1 MPAGPGRNQLTA
13 MARLARILAVLDNA
27 EGAGAQAARL
37 IEVAGYGEAAPQD
50 QLSAD
55 LRNLR
60 AQGWQID
67 TVTGPGEPGRYR
79 MVSGDNRLIVKLSK
93 EQRAALQGAVILANR
108 ADLAKRLGVEPQR
121 LPKPVGAEVVPHQK
135 SVELSRALQAV
146 QSGSRI
152 RFTYKGMQRVVHPG
166 TVRYQNY
173 QWYLSGI
180 EDGDDKIKHFAV
192 VRMSDVSLDKPHTA
206 IPVPDVQRLT
216 LHPLRWQIDPPTQV
230 AVRTASDY
238 VPDVIRWLSKP
249 DDQREQ
255 DGVVDLT
262 YAVTNRASFRAR
274 IYVLGPRVTVVG
286 NDEFRDEMLVELR
299 AMVGA

>member
-13 MARLARILAVLDNA
+13 MARLARILAALDNA
-27 EGAGAQAARL
+27 DGAVTAARL

-60 AQGWQID
+60 SQGWQID
-67 TVTGPGEPGRYR
+67 TVTPPGEPGKYR

-93 EQRAALQGAVILANR
+93 EQRAALQRAVILANR

-152 RFTYKGMQRVVHPG
+152 RFTYKGSPRVVHPG

-192 VRMSDVSLDKPHTA
+192 GRMSDVSLDKPHTA
-206 IPVPDVQRLT
+206 VLVPDVQRLT
-216 LHPLRWQIDPPTQV
+216 LHPLRWQIDSPTQV
-230 AVRTASDY
+230 TVRTASDY

-249 DDQREQ
+249 DAQHDQ

-262 YAVTNRASFRAR
+262 YTVTNRASFRAR

-286 NDEFRDEMLVELR
+286 SDGFRDEMLAELR